1 MICLSEKFVYK
12 LFFLFLKKNPP
23 FKMNKITHYLSII
36 AFLIYLTQPIYAQD
50 NSNLECGTIV
60 TPQSE
65 LFFENIKP
73 QIEFHENEY
82 YQMLQNRS
90 SSAINSIPIKA
101 HIIRTSSGA
110 GGLTV
115 TELND
120 AIANVNA
127 FYANSFMEFFLCDG
141 INYID
146 DDNLYNFETNDE
158 AAMTATHNVG
168 NLINIYFTDNV
179 TSSSSGGGL
188 CGYAYPPGGN
198 DVILMANSCA
208 INGSTL
214 PHEIGHFFSLRHTHG
229 PSNSELTTELVDGSN
244 CDTDGD
250 LICDTA
256 ADPQLSY
263 SNVNLSCIY
272 TGALID
278 ANGDAFDP
286 DPRNIMSYSRK
297 ECRDVFSTGQYA
309 RMYASYQTA
318 RNYFACPS
326 FNVQVA
332 SDFTQSCDGDVAVNF
347 TDNSVGAVSWEWDI
361 DGDDVIDYTTQNPT
375 HTYTTS
381 GTYDIALTISNGT
394 DTITKVF
401 SEYIN
406 IGGLEINTTQVE
418 LTLTTDDW
426 SDETSWDF
434 KDSNGTILYSGGPY
448 NGTTDDFS
456 VFTEIFNVA
465 SDECYTFTIYD
476 SYGDGICCG
485 SGNGSYELRTFEGV
499 LFASGGNFQNTDE
512 VLISNDPLSVEDF
525 SIDTFK
531 VYPNPTTDVLNIK
544 VVENNLPDTIEIY
557 NMLGQIITSKSITS
571 ENDLN
576 HDVSTLNNGVYFV
589 KIKKK
594 SQSISI
600 PFVKK

>member
-1 MICLSEKFVYK
+1 
-12 LFFLFLKKNPP
+12 
-23 FKMNKITHYLSII
+23 
-36 AFLIYLTQPIYAQD
+36 
-50 NSNLECGTIV
+50 
-60 TPQSE
+60 
-65 LFFENIKP
+65 
-73 QIEFHENEY
+73 
-82 YQMLQNRS
+82 
-90 SSAINSIPIKA
+90 
-101 HIIRTSSGA
+101 
-110 GGLTV
+110 
-115 TELND
+115 
-120 AIANVNA
+120 
-127 FYANSFMEFFLCDG
+127 
-141 INYID
+141 
-146 DDNLYNFETNDE
+146 
-158 AAMTATHNVG
+158 
-168 NLINIYFTDNV
+168 
-179 TSSSSGGGL
+179 
-188 CGYAYPPGGN
+188 
-198 DVILMANSCA
+198 
-208 INGSTL
+208 
-214 PHEIGHFFSLRHTHG
+214 
-229 PSNSELTTELVDGSN
+229 
-244 CDTDGD
+244 
-250 LICDTA
+250 
-256 ADPQLSY
+256 
-263 SNVNLSCIY
+263 
-272 TGALID
+272 
-278 ANGDAFDP
+278 
-286 DPRNIMSYSRK
+286 
-297 ECRDVFSTGQYA
+297 
-309 RMYASYQTA
+309 MYASYQTA

-347 TDNSVGAVSWEWDI
+347 TDNSVGAVSWEWDV

-571 ENDLN
+571 GNDLN

-589 KIKKK
+589 KVKKK